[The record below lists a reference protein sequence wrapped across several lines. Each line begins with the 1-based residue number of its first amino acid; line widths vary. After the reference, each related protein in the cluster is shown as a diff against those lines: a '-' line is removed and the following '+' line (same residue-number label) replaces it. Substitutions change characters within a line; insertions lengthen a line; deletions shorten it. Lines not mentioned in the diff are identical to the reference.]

1 VVCVDQPGLL
11 AAMSKVISSAG
22 INISRAQARPMP
34 NKMAV
39 DSFEVMV
46 GDIETLNRL
55 IRNLSRVRGVLK
67 VARVRT

>member
-1 VVCVDQPGLL
+1 
-11 AAMSKVISSAG
+11 MSKVISSAG
-22 INISRAQARPMP
+22 INISRAQGRSVP

-39 DSFEVMV
+39 NSFEVMV